1 MMADYRKPL
10 PVPSAVSAPFWDGLR
25 KGQLRVQRC
34 SGCGRHIF
42 YPRSL
47 CPHCL
52 SQAPEWVTVSGRGKL
67 YSYTVVRRAFHPAF
81 QEDVPYVYAIVELE
95 EGPKVTSN
103 VVNCPLEA
111 LRVDMPLRAVYDSV
125 TPEVTLLK
133 FEPAP
138 GRE

>member
-1 MMADYRKPL
+1 MADYRKPL
-10 PVPSAVSAPFWDGLR
+10 PVPSAVSVPFWDGLR
-25 KGQLRVQRC
+25 EGQLRVQRC

-42 YPRSL
+42 FPRSL

-52 SQAPEWVTVSGRGKL
+52 SQALEWVTVSGRGKL

-81 QEDVPYVYAIVELE
+81 QEDVPYVYAIVELG
-95 EGPKVTSN
+95 EGPRVTSN

-133 FEPAP
+133 FEPDP

>member
-1 MMADYRKPL
+1 MAETVGYRKPL
-10 PVPSAVSAPFWDGLR
+10 PIPSAVSAPFWDGLR
-25 KGQLRVQRC
+25 EGVLRVQRC
-34 SGCGRHIF
+34 GECRQYVF

-52 SQAPEWVTVSGRGKL
+52 SESLDWVSMSGRAKL
-67 YSYTVVRRAFHPAF
+67 YSYTVVRRAMHPAF

-95 EGPKVTSN
+95 EGPRVTAN

-111 LRVDMPLRAVYDSV
+111 LRVDMPLKAIYDSV

-133 FEPAP
+133 FEPV
-138 GRE
+138 